1 MEDWDKIVVLQLQHP
16 KPRKLPVRDVKDAA
30 RLLLGKWPLK
40 QGKSYRQAVLNC
52 SAAIKGSLSQ
62 EMAQWS
68 FMAAATEAAIPFEV
82 KDRFEIEIA
91 AVCDAI
97 FQEESVAFA
106 LAASGLN
113 GTTPLFWQ
121 THPQAS
127 GQLAR

>member
-1 MEDWDKIVVLQLQHP
+1 MEDWDKIIVLQLQYP

-91 AVCDAI
+91 AACDAI
-97 FQEESVAFA
+97 FQEETVAFA
-106 LAASGLN
+106 LAARGLD
-113 GTTPLFWQ
+113 GAKPPFWQ
-121 THPQAS
+121 THLPAS